1 MTELMIPLDS
11 DSARPLYQQIY
22 EYIRKQIADG
32 KISCGEKLPSTR
44 LLAKHLLLSRS
55 TVETAYEQLFAEGY
69 IEPKDRR
76 GYFASDISKLYLEGA
91 GQEEKKSRI
100 TLRAEKKENYEV
112 VFSPEGSEMEYF
124 PYGVWRK
131 ISKELLSGD
140 NPELFLS
147 GEPAGE
153 QGLREAIC
161 RYLYHA
167 RGVNASPEQ
176 IVVGAGNEYLL
187 ILLAQVLGEKKKV
200 AMENPTYLKAY
211 YTFSHMHYE
220 ICAIGMDG
228 GGIVLE
234 EVERENPDI
243 VYTMPSHQFPMGVVM
258 PMKRRLELLRW
269 ASAERERYIIEDDH
283 DSEFR
288 YRGKPIPSLQGSDR
302 KGSVIYI
309 GTFSKSIS
317 PSLRVSYMVLPE
329 SLLERYHKNC
339 GFYASTVPKEQQLK
353 LTAFFN
359 QGHFERYL
367 NRMRGVYKG
376 KHDYFLGL
384 LRKEPWVRKIYGD
397 NAGMHLLVEVD
408 SPLSQKEMV
417 NKAKERGVFVYTL
430 EEYQIPGSLL
440 KEKEYPTLL
449 LGYGGLNEK
458 QMQYGIK
465 VLREIGG

>member
-1 MTELMIPLDS
+1 MTELMIPLDN

-22 EYIRKQIADG
+22 EYIRKEIADG

-55 TVETAYEQLFAEGY
+55 TVETAYEQLFFFLY
-69 IEPKDRR
+69 IEASDRR
-76 GYFASDISKLYLEGA
+76 GYYASDISKLYLEGA
-91 GQEEKKSRI
+91 GQKERKSRI
-100 TLRAEKKENYEV
+100 PVRTEEKENYKV
-112 VFSPEGSEMEYF
+112 VFSPEGSEMGCF

-140 NPELFLS
+140 DPELFLS

-153 QGLREAIC
+153 RKLREAVC

-187 ILLAQVLGEKKKV
+187 ILLAQILGEKKRV

-211 YTFSHMHYE
+211 YTFSHMHYD
-220 ICAIGMDG
+220 ICAIEMDG
-228 GGIVLE
+228 GGILLE
-234 EVERENPDI
+234 EVEREKPDI
-243 VYTMPSHQFPMGVVM
+243 VYTMPSHQFPMGAVM
-258 PMKRRLELLRW
+258 PMKRRLELLHW
-269 ASAERERYIIEDDH
+269 ALGGERYIIEDDH

-288 YRGKPIPSLQGSDR
+288 YRGKPIPSLQGIDR
-302 KGSVIYI
+302 KGSVIYM

-329 SLLERYHKNC
+329 GLLERYRKNC

-376 KHDYFLGL
+376 KHDYLLGL
-384 LRKEPWVRKIYGD
+384 LRKEPWVHKIYGD

-408 SPLSQKEMV
+408 SLLSQEDIV
-417 NKAKERGVFVYTL
+417 NRAKENGVVVYTL
-430 EEYQIPGSLL
+430 EEYQIPGSVL

-449 LGYGGLNEK
+449 LGYGALTEK
-458 QMQYGIK
+458 EMQYGVE
-465 VLREIGG
+465 VLGEIVR

>member
-1 MTELMIPLDS
+1 MTELMIPLDN

-22 EYIRKQIADG
+22 EYIRKEIADG

-69 IEPKDRR
+69 IEARDRR
-76 GYFASDISKLYLEGA
+76 GYYASDISKLYLEGA
-91 GQEEKKSRI
+91 GQKERKSRI
-100 TLRAEKKENYEV
+100 PVRTEEKENYKV
-112 VFSPEGSEMEYF
+112 VFSPEGSEMGCF

-140 NPELFLS
+140 DPELFLS

-153 QGLREAIC
+153 RKLREAVC

-187 ILLAQVLGEKKKV
+187 ILLAQILGEKKRV

-211 YTFSHMHYE
+211 YTFSHMHYD
-220 ICAIGMDG
+220 ICAIEMDG
-228 GGIVLE
+228 GGILLE
-234 EVERENPDI
+234 EVEREKPDI
-243 VYTMPSHQFPMGVVM
+243 VYTMPSHQFPMGAVM
-258 PMKRRLELLRW
+258 PMKRRLELLHW
-269 ASAERERYIIEDDH
+269 ALGGERYIIEDDH

-288 YRGKPIPSLQGSDR
+288 YRGKPIPSQQGIDR
-302 KGSVIYI
+302 KGSVIYM

-329 SLLERYHKNC
+329 GLLERYRKNC

-376 KHDYFLGL
+376 KHDYLLGL
-384 LRKEPWVRKIYGD
+384 LRKEPWVHKIYGD

-408 SPLSQKEMV
+408 SLLSQEDIV
-417 NKAKERGVFVYTL
+417 NRAKENGVVVYTL
-430 EEYQIPGSLL
+430 EEYQIPGSVL

-449 LGYGGLNEK
+449 LGYGALTEK
-458 QMQYGIK
+458 EMQYGVE
-465 VLREIGG
+465 VLGEIVR

>member
-1 MTELMIPLDS
+1 MTELMIPLDN

-22 EYIRKQIADG
+22 EYIRKEIADG

-69 IEPKDRR
+69 IEARDRR
-76 GYFASDISKLYLEGA
+76 GYYASDISKLYLEGA
-91 GQEEKKSRI
+91 GQKERKSRI
-100 TLRAEKKENYEV
+100 PVRTEEKENYKV
-112 VFSPEGSEMEYF
+112 VFSPEGSEMGCF

-140 NPELFLS
+140 DPELFLS

-153 QGLREAIC
+153 RKLREAVC

-187 ILLAQVLGEKKKV
+187 ILLAQILGEKKRV

-211 YTFSHMHYE
+211 YTFSHMHYD
-220 ICAIGMDG
+220 ICAIEMDG
-228 GGIVLE
+228 GGILLE
-234 EVERENPDI
+234 EVERKKPDI
-243 VYTMPSHQFPMGVVM
+243 VYTMPSHQFPMGAVM
-258 PMKRRLELLRW
+258 PMKRRLELLHW
-269 ASAERERYIIEDDH
+269 ALGGERYIIEDDH

-288 YRGKPIPSLQGSDR
+288 YRGKPIPSLQGIDR
-302 KGSVIYI
+302 KGSVIYM

-329 SLLERYHKNC
+329 GLLERYRKNC

-353 LTAFFN
+353 LTALFN

-376 KHDYFLGL
+376 KHDYLLGL
-384 LRKEPWVRKIYGD
+384 LRKEPWVHKIYGD

-408 SPLSQKEMV
+408 SLLSQEDIV
-417 NKAKERGVFVYTL
+417 NRAKENGVVVYTL
-430 EEYQIPGSLL
+430 EEYQIPGSVL

-449 LGYGGLNEK
+449 LGYGALTEK
-458 QMQYGIK
+458 EMQYGVE
-465 VLREIGG
+465 VLGEIVR

>member
-1 MTELMIPLDS
+1 MTELMIPLDN

-22 EYIRKQIADG
+22 EYIRKEIADG

-69 IEPKDRR
+69 IEARDRR
-76 GYFASDISKLYLEGA
+76 GYYASDISKLYLEGA
-91 GQEEKKSRI
+91 GQKERKSRI
-100 TLRAEKKENYEV
+100 PVRTEEKENYKV
-112 VFSPEGSEMEYF
+112 VFSPEGSEMGCF

-140 NPELFLS
+140 DPELFLS

-153 QGLREAIC
+153 RKLREAVC

-187 ILLAQVLGEKKKV
+187 ILLAQILGEKKRV

-211 YTFSHMHYE
+211 YTFSHMHYD
-220 ICAIGMDG
+220 ICAIEMDG
-228 GGIVLE
+228 GGILLE
-234 EVERENPDI
+234 EVERKKPDI
-243 VYTMPSHQFPMGVVM
+243 VYTMPSHQFPMGAVM
-258 PMKRRLELLRW
+258 PMKRRLELLHW
-269 ASAERERYIIEDDH
+269 ALGGERYIIEDDH

-288 YRGKPIPSLQGSDR
+288 YRGKPIPSLQGIDR
-302 KGSVIYI
+302 KGSVIYM

-329 SLLERYHKNC
+329 GLLERYRKNC

-376 KHDYFLGL
+376 KHDYLLGL
-384 LRKEPWVRKIYGD
+384 LRKEPWVHKIYGD

-408 SPLSQKEMV
+408 SLLSQEDIV
-417 NKAKERGVFVYTL
+417 NRAKENGVVVYTL
-430 EEYQIPGSLL
+430 EEYQIPGSVL

-449 LGYGGLNEK
+449 LGYGALTEK
-458 QMQYGIK
+458 EMQYGVE
-465 VLREIGG
+465 VLGEIVR

>member
-1 MTELMIPLDS
+1 MTELMSPLDS
-11 DSARPLYQQIY
+11 DSARPLYQQVY
-22 EYIRKQIADG
+22 EYIRKEIADG
-32 KISCGEKLPSTR
+32 KISFGEKLPSTR

-55 TVETAYEQLFAEGY
+55 TVEAAYEQLLAEGY
-69 IEPKDRR
+69 IEAKERR

-91 GQEEKKSRI
+91 GQEERKNQI
-100 TLRAEKKENYEV
+100 VLRTEEKENYKV
-112 VFSPEGSEMEYF
+112 VFSPEGSEMDYF

-140 NPELFLS
+140 NPGLFLP
-147 GEPAGE
+147 GEAAGE
-153 QGLREAIC
+153 EELREAVC
-161 RYLYHA
+161 RYLHHA

-220 ICAIGMDG
+220 ICPIGMDG
-228 GGIVLE
+228 GGMLLE

-258 PMKRRLELLRW
+258 PMKRRLELLHW
-269 ASAERERYIIEDDH
+269 ALAGRERYIIEDDH

-329 SLLERYHKNC
+329 GLLERYHRNC

-353 LTAFFN
+353 LTAFFS

-367 NRMRGVYKG
+367 NRMRGIYKG
-376 KHDYFLGL
+376 KHDYLLGI
-384 LRKEPWVRKIYGD
+384 LRKEPWVHKIYGD

-408 SPLSQKEMV
+408 SALSQEEIV
-417 NKAKERGVFVYTL
+417 NRAKENGVFVYTL
-430 EEYQIPGSLL
+430 EEYQIPGSVL
-440 KEKEYPTLL
+440 KAKKPTLL
-449 LGYGGLNEK
+449 LGYGGLKEK
-458 QMQYGIK
+458 QMQCGVEI
-465 VLREIGG
+465 LREIVR

>member
-1 MTELMIPLDS
+1 MTELMIPLDN

-22 EYIRKQIADG
+22 EYIRKEIADG

-55 TVETAYEQLFAEGY
+55 TVEIAYEQLFAEGY
-69 IEPKDRR
+69 IEARDRR
-76 GYFASDISKLYLEGA
+76 GYYASDISKLYLEGA
-91 GQEEKKSRI
+91 GQKERKSRI
-100 TLRAEKKENYEV
+100 PVRTEEKENYKV
-112 VFSPEGSEMEYF
+112 VFSPEGSEMGCF

-140 NPELFLS
+140 DPELFLS

-153 QGLREAIC
+153 RKLREAVC

-187 ILLAQVLGEKKKV
+187 ILLAQILGEKKRV

-211 YTFSHMHYE
+211 YTFSHMHYD
-220 ICAIGMDG
+220 ICAIEMDG
-228 GGIVLE
+228 GGILLE
-234 EVERENPDI
+234 EVERKKPDI
-243 VYTMPSHQFPMGVVM
+243 VYTMPSHQFPMGAVM
-258 PMKRRLELLRW
+258 PMKRRLELLHW
-269 ASAERERYIIEDDH
+269 ALGGERYIIEDDH

-288 YRGKPIPSLQGSDR
+288 YRGKPIPSLQGIDR
-302 KGSVIYI
+302 KGSVIYM

-329 SLLERYHKNC
+329 GLLERYRKNC

-376 KHDYFLGL
+376 KHDYLLGL
-384 LRKEPWVRKIYGD
+384 LRKEPWVHKIYGD

-408 SPLSQKEMV
+408 SLLSQEDIV
-417 NKAKERGVFVYTL
+417 NRAKENGVVVYTL
-430 EEYQIPGSLL
+430 EEYQIPGSVL

-449 LGYGGLNEK
+449 LGYGALTEK
-458 QMQYGIK
+458 EMQYGVE
-465 VLREIGG
+465 VLGEIVR

>member
-1 MTELMIPLDS
+1 MTELMIPLDN

-22 EYIRKQIADG
+22 EYIRKEIADG

-69 IEPKDRR
+69 IEARDRR
-76 GYFASDISKLYLEGA
+76 GYYASDISKLYLEGA
-91 GQEEKKSRI
+91 GQKERKSRI
-100 TLRAEKKENYEV
+100 PVRTEEKENYKV
-112 VFSPEGSEMEYF
+112 VFSPEGSEMGCF

-140 NPELFLS
+140 DPELFLS

-153 QGLREAIC
+153 RKLRGAVC

-187 ILLAQVLGEKKKV
+187 ILLAQILGEKKRV

-211 YTFSHMHYE
+211 YTFSHMHYD
-220 ICAIGMDG
+220 ICAIEMDG
-228 GGIVLE
+228 GGILLE
-234 EVERENPDI
+234 EVEREKPDI
-243 VYTMPSHQFPMGVVM
+243 VYTMPSHQFPMGAVM
-258 PMKRRLELLRW
+258 PMKRRLELLHW
-269 ASAERERYIIEDDH
+269 ALGGERYIIEDDH

-288 YRGKPIPSLQGSDR
+288 YRGKPIPSLQGIDR
-302 KGSVIYI
+302 KGSVIYM

-329 SLLERYHKNC
+329 GLLERYRKNC

-376 KHDYFLGL
+376 KHDYLLGL
-384 LRKEPWVRKIYGD
+384 LRKEPWVHKIYGD

-408 SPLSQKEMV
+408 SLLSQEDIV
-417 NKAKERGVFVYTL
+417 NRAKENGVVVYTL
-430 EEYQIPGSLL
+430 EEYQIPGSVL

-449 LGYGGLNEK
+449 LGYGALTEK
-458 QMQYGIK
+458 EMQYGVE
-465 VLREIGG
+465 VLGEIVR

>member
-1 MTELMIPLDS
+1 MTELMIPLDN

-22 EYIRKQIADG
+22 EYIRKEIADG

-69 IEPKDRR
+69 IEARDRR
-76 GYFASDISKLYLEGA
+76 GYYASDISKLYLEGA
-91 GQEEKKSRI
+91 GQKERKSRI
-100 TLRAEKKENYEV
+100 PVRTEEKENYKV
-112 VFSPEGSEMEYF
+112 VFSPEGSEMGCF

-140 NPELFLS
+140 DPELFLS

-153 QGLREAIC
+153 RKLREAVC

-187 ILLAQVLGEKKKV
+187 ILLAQILGEKKRV

-211 YTFSHMHYE
+211 YTFSHMHYD
-220 ICAIGMDG
+220 ICAIEMDG
-228 GGIVLE
+228 GGILLE
-234 EVERENPDI
+234 EVETEKPDI
-243 VYTMPSHQFPMGVVM
+243 VYTMPSHQFPMGAVM
-258 PMKRRLELLRW
+258 PMKRRLELLHW
-269 ASAERERYIIEDDH
+269 ALGGERYIIEDDH

-288 YRGKPIPSLQGSDR
+288 YRGKPIPSLQGIDR
-302 KGSVIYI
+302 KGSVIYM

-329 SLLERYHKNC
+329 GLLERYRKNC

-376 KHDYFLGL
+376 KHDYLLGL
-384 LRKEPWVRKIYGD
+384 LRKEPWVHKIYGD

-408 SPLSQKEMV
+408 SLLSQEDIV
-417 NKAKERGVFVYTL
+417 NRAKENGVVVYTL
-430 EEYQIPGSLL
+430 EEYQIPGSVL

-449 LGYGGLNEK
+449 LGYGALTEK
-458 QMQYGIK
+458 EMQYGVE
-465 VLREIGG
+465 VLGEIVR